1 MIGLYLMWRNNK
13 LLEEIRR
20 NQLSPTE
27 RAAEDEVDRIMRTRR
42 LIVMAVLLA
51 WFLALAVFQHL
62 PK

>member
-1 MIGLYLMWRNNK
+1 MWRNNK